1 MESLKPVVFK
11 KGGGQR
17 LGKGFSLGELEAVGL
32 NPKQAV
38 KLRIP
43 VDARRKTA
51 HEENI
56 EKLRRFLE
64 AIREDA
70 KHKSEKTARR
80 AKEKKVK
87 LKEAKK
93 EK

>member
-1 MESLKPVVFK
+1 MEPLKPVVFK
-11 KGGGQR
+11 KSGGQR

-38 KLRIP
+38 KLGIP

-64 AIREDA
+64 AIKEDV
-70 KHKSEKTARR
+70 KHKSEKTSKKAE
-80 AKEKKVK
+80 EKKGK
-87 LKEAKK
+87 LKEA

>member
-11 KGGGQR
+11 KGGEQR
-17 LGKGFSLGELEAVGL
+17 FGKGFSLGELKAAGL

-43 VDARRKTA
+43 VDVRRKTA

-64 AIREDA
+64 EIRENV
-70 KHKSEKTARR
+70 KSELEKTARK
-80 AKEKKVK
+80 ANGK
-87 LKEAKK
+87 LKEA
-93 EK
+93 EKGK